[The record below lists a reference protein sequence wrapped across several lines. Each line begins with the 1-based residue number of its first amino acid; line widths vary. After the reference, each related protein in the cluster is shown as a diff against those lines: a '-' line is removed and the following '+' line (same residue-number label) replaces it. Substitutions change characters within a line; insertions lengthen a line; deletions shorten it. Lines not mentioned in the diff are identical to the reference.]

1 MQHWPG
7 YTLLRCSQSLS
18 LEYLNR
24 WLEDVNQGE
33 DLTYIS
39 EVLSGPTTTG
49 ALKWLEH
56 SDLILKWL
64 QEQRPQGQK
73 MAQVAAAGLAALF
86 IAAVP
91 AQAADTESL
100 KKKM

>member
-1 MQHWPG
+1 M
-7 YTLLRCSQSLS
+7 RC
-18 LEYLNR
+18 
-24 WLEDVNQGE
+24 
-33 DLTYIS
+33 
-39 EVLSGPTTTG
+39 EVIAEGNG
-49 ALKWLEH
+49 
-56 SDLILKWL
+56 DF